1 MVDSAET
8 LLSKNKLGKTQAR
21 AKGIMEKFMK
31 KTTSE
36 KCDCLYCGEKSD
48 SIDPRV
54 LCKDCRETFGHTF
67 FEEL

>member
-1 MVDSAET
+1 

-21 AKGIMEKFMK
+21 AKGIMEKFIK
-31 KTTSE
+31 KTTSK
-36 KCDCLYCGEKSD
+36 KCDCLYCGKKSD
-48 SIDPRV
+48 SVDPRV

>member
-1 MVDSAET
+1 
-8 LLSKNKLGKTQAR
+8 
-21 AKGIMEKFMK
+21 MEKFIK
-31 KTTSE
+31 KNTSE

-48 SIDPRV
+48 SVDPRV